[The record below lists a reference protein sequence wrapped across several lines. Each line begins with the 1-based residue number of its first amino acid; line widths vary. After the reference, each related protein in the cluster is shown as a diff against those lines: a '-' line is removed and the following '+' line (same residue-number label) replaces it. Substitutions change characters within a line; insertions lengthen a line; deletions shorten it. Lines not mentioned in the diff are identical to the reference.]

1 MDEQQ
6 NAIAIAEIKGNM
18 NAIRAEN
25 NAMESRIDASLA
37 RMQADMANFREDAA
51 KRENRLIVTMAGM
64 IALAIAILSAGFAFL
79 AVLIGL
85 PN

>member
-1 MDEQQ
+1 LK
-6 NAIAIAEIKGNM
+6 IAEIKGNM
-18 NAIRAEN
+18 NAIHTKN

-37 RMQADMANFREDAA
+37 RMQADRANFRKDAA

-64 IALAIAILSAGFAFL
+64 IALGIGNLSAGFAFL
-79 AVLIGL
+79 DVLIKL